1 MTLES
6 STLWILAGMVLIIGE
21 MLSAGFFLL
30 FIALGCFA
38 AAFAA
43 SVDST
48 HIVQGLTCAAVSVGG
63 IFLLRK
69 PIQKRLL
76 QNIKLDADIG
86 KEIHIDQE
94 MPPHQ
99 QTRITYQGTSWLAT
113 NLDSEMI
120 KQGDRV
126 VIVGID
132 GNILLIRKVN

>member
-1 MTLES
+1 MEG

-38 AAFAA
+38 SALAATLGY
-43 SVDST
+43 SIV
-48 HIVQGLTCAAVSVGG
+48 VQGIVCAMVSVGG

-69 PIQKRLL
+69 PIQKKLL
-76 QNIKLDADIG
+76 QNIKLAADVG

-99 QTRITYQGTSWLAT
+99 QTRISYQGTSWLAT
-113 NLDSEMI
+113 NLDPEKI

-132 GNILLIRKVN
+132 GNILLIRKVT